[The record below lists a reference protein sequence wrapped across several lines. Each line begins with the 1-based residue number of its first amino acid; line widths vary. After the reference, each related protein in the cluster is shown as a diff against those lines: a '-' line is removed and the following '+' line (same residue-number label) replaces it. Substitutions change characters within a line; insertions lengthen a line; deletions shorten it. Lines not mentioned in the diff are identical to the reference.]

1 MGSGIAKH
9 KPTFDLHTTIVH
21 GQTLRSDYA
30 RLTGHGKN
38 PGGHKSSFKT
48 QSRDKFLGT
57 RRLKKK
63 AERMLL
69 NP

>member
-1 MGSGIAKH
+1 MGSGIAPH
-9 KPTFDLHTTIVH
+9 KKLYDGPSIVH
-21 GQTLRSDYA
+21 GQSLRSDF
-30 RLTGHGKN
+30 LHVKGHGKN

-48 QSRDKFLGT
+48 QSRDKFLGAK
-57 RRLKKK
+57 RLKKK